1 MRNPRSHF
9 LLGKLSWLTCEHRSC
24 NGCFY
29 PVSSVLSIHPV
40 AQWKLYYLPRFN
52 LIALATAAV
61 LIELLQEISDAA
73 LMVMMWVKRDVEI
86 KTFMPQFILD
96 FRL

>member
-9 LLGKLSWLTCEHRSC
+9 LLGILSWLTCEHRSC

-29 PVSSVLSIHPV
+29 PVSSVLSIPV
-40 AQWKLYYLPRFN
+40 AQWKLYFLLRFS

-73 LMVMMWVKRDVEI
+73 LMVMMWVKQDV
-86 KTFMPQFILD
+86 K
-96 FRL
+96 